1 MSSKTVLRVAL
12 IAGGTSS
19 EREVS
24 LKGARA
30 VEKALREL
38 GHKVEFLDPATDLL
52 KLAQRAGEFDAAFL
66 VLHGKGGE
74 DGTIQGFLELLG
86 LPYQGAG
93 VLGSALAMHKGLS
106 KKLYQ
111 LAWVPVPRGETF
123 HKGHASSKEMVKHA
137 KWLGFPLVVKP
148 ATHGSSVGMS
158 LVENEKELFK
168 ALDLAFSYDDEVLI
182 EEYIQGRE
190 ITGGILE
197 EKPLPLVE
205 IIPKGSKYFDYE
217 TKYTPGK
224 AEEVCPAPLDE
235 KLTEK
240 GKNYA
245 LIAHKVLKLRHYS
258 RTDMILKDDE
268 FFVLETNTIPGM
280 TETSLLPLAAK
291 VAGLSFKDLV
301 QKLLEFALKK
311 S

>member
-1 MSSKTVLRVAL
+1 MSLKTVLRVAL

-24 LKGARA
+24 LKGAWA

-38 GHKVEFLDPATDLL
+38 CHKVEFFDPATDLL
-52 KLAQRAGEFDAAFL
+52 KLAQRAGEFDVAFL

-111 LAWVPVPRGETF
+111 LACLPVPRGETF
-123 HKGHASSKEMVKHA
+123 HKGHASSEEMVEYA

-158 LVENEKELFK
+158 IVENEKAIFK

-240 GKNYA
+240 GQNYA

-280 TETSLLPLAAK
+280 TETSLLPLAAR

-301 QKLLEFALKK
+301 QRLLELALKK

>member
-1 MSSKTVLRVAL
+1 MSLKTVLRVAL

-30 VEKALREL
+30 VEKALEEL
-38 GHKVEFLDPATDLL
+38 GHKVEFFDPATDLL
-52 KLAQRAGEFDAAFL
+52 RLAQRAGEFDVAFL

-111 LAWVPVPRGETF
+111 SAGLPVPRGETF
-123 HKGHASSKEMVKHA
+123 HKVYSSA
-137 KWLGFPLVVKP
+137 KAMFEYAKVLGFPLVVKP

-158 LVENEKELFK
+158 IVENQKELSS
-168 ALDLAFSYDDEVLI
+168 ALELAFSYDDEVLI

-197 EKPLPLVE
+197 DKPLPLVE
-205 IIPKGSKYFDYE
+205 IIPKESKYFDYE

-224 AEEVCPAPLDE
+224 AEEVCPAPLEE

-240 GKNYA
+240 GMTYA
-245 LIAHKVLKLRHYS
+245 LLAHKALKLRHYS
-258 RTDMILKDDE
+258 RTDMILKGEE
-268 FFVLETNTIPGM
+268 FFLLETNTIPGM

-291 VAGLSFKDLV
+291 VAGFTFKDLV
-301 QKLLEFALKK
+301 QKLLELALNQR
-311 S
+311 

>member
-30 VEKALREL
+30 VEKALKEL
-38 GHKVEFLDPATDLL
+38 GHKVEFFDPSTDLL
-52 KLAQRAGEFDAAFL
+52 KLAQRAGDFDVAFL

-106 KKLYQ
+106 KKLYR
-111 LAWVPVPRGETF
+111 LAGLPVPRGETF
-123 HKGHASSKEMVKHA
+123 HKGHSSSKEMVEYA
-137 KWLGFPLVVKP
+137 KGLGFPLVVKP

-158 LVENEKELFK
+158 IVENEKELSK
-168 ALDLAFSYDDEVLI
+168 ALELAFSYDDEVLI

-205 IIPKGSKYFDYE
+205 IIPKESKYFDYE

-224 AEEVCPAPLDE
+224 AEEICPAPLDE

-245 LIAHKVLKLRHYS
+245 LIAHKALKLRHYS
-258 RTDMILKDDE
+258 RTDMVLKSDE

-280 TETSLLPLAAK
+280 TETSLLPLAAR
-291 VAGLSFKDLV
+291 VAGFAFKDLV
-301 QKLLEFALKK
+301 QKLLELALNQH
-311 S
+311 